1 MAMLCIAMLHIS
13 FSCRNFGHTI
23 SPDRQFP
30 SICWYKTTKL
40 ILGRAP
46 QWPHQKKLCEVK
58 QINFWGLWVYF
69 SLCKSCDSLLDR
81 SSTRLHL
88 QKEASSDEEYCKFMP
103 ETSDPK
109 IEPKQ
114 TQIVVDN
121 RRPITSSRPR
131 YKKENDFEILW
142 IKQDDLTQ
150 ACSIRSPGKQSQ
162 KNTTNAENFTSI
174 FCSN

>member
-1 MAMLCIAMLHIS
+1 
-13 FSCRNFGHTI
+13 
-23 SPDRQFP
+23 
-30 SICWYKTTKL
+30 
-40 ILGRAP
+40 
-46 QWPHQKKLCEVK
+46 
-58 QINFWGLWVYF
+58 
-69 SLCKSCDSLLDR
+69 
-81 SSTRLHL
+81 
-88 QKEASSDEEYCKFMP
+88 MP

-150 ACSIRSPGKQSQ
+150 ACSIRSPAKQIQEEYHQRRKFYIDFLLKLAQVSFAVET
-162 KNTTNAENFTSI
+162 KKMSTVAT
-174 FCSN
+174 